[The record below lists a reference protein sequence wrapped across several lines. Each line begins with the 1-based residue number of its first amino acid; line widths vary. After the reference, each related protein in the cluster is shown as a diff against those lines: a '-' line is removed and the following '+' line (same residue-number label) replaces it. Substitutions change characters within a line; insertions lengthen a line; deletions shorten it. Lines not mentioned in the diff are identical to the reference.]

1 LGAGQAGLPL
11 RETIGT
17 GNREATTKKEDDSVE
32 SGLIKTL
39 RVLAKK
45 RHTSFE
51 WDEILESSGAEAD
64 KTALALDYLAKK
76 ELIQST
82 PEGGHWKL
90 TDRAL
95 TVVDAMLSIDRGAK
109 RRRSSAGLRVALS
122 SRPLD
127 MKTFMEKVKEE
138 GFSRRDGLR
147 FLSRERRRGYLKE
160 ARLLFVGSQKDEIES
175 SRFSGRLRF
184 IEPHAFKAFKDT
196 WRKKGIGFV
205 EEIFLVGRYPP
216 AVIRRAQGRVENN
229 RFTQDPDKDR
239 IWALAQELRKRI
251 LSEPENRLYG
261 VCC

>member
-1 LGAGQAGLPL
+1 M
-11 RETIGT
+11 
-17 GNREATTKKEDDSVE
+17 E

-45 RHTSFE
+45 RHASFE
-51 WDEILESSGAEAD
+51 WDEILECSGAEAD
-64 KTALALDYLAKK
+64 KTALALDYLARK

-90 TDRAL
+90 TDGAL

-175 SRFSGRLRF
+175 CRKTIFRHAL
-184 IEPHAFKAFKDT
+184 IEPDFRIVDLALSFISRDVVGRSQNDVNLTA
-196 WRKKGIGFV
+196 IGFPACFRSRSPKKMV
-205 EEIFLVGRYPP
+205 GIIYAPIVFLFEFIGR
-216 AVIRRAQGRVENN
+216 
-229 RFTQDPDKDR
+229 
-239 IWALAQELRKRI
+239 
-251 LSEPENRLYG
+251 
-261 VCC
+261 